1 MKQDLSIPQ
10 MTRAELEA
18 ETEANRLIEQIE
30 GALAAVAVRSSDEA
44 DSLDGF
50 ADRIER
56 AAHDLVYAV
65 RELAN
70 ARRAADRDAAQ
81 SASND

>member
-10 MTRAELEA
+10 MTRAEQEA

-30 GALAAVAVRSSDEA
+30 GALAAVAVRSTDEA
-44 DSLDGF
+44 DALDGF

-56 AAHDLVYAV
+56 AARDLAFAI
-65 RELAN
+65 RELAES
-70 ARRAADRDAAQ
+70 RRPHDGTA
-81 SASND
+81 